1 MNSVR
6 PALSLLV
13 LSACTAT
20 SLALAQSAAAPAA
33 TAPEPGASAP
43 AVAPKAGVLMAL
55 LLKPLFERAAG
66 KVAETAGDQLG
77 EGVGDLFS
85 RFFGSRKAKK
95 PADDTAA
102 GTAPVALSP
111 PSASGSAQ
119 AVTPS
124 LIYAVDRVD
133 PTSFASLGPLAVDKA
148 RPKLKTGDVF
158 AVRFAT
164 NLPGQVRVENIDANG
179 RRNPLGTYNVLPGQD
194 NRIPRTKGIQ
204 LTGTTGEET
213 FNLYFYPCLPSEATG
228 LRGLATYKDALPAC
242 SAAGASEIQV
252 ASRGVVRVR
261 SAQNLELD
269 DPSMVVA
276 AVFDFKPRDIVQQSF
291 RLLHEAP

>member
-1 MNSVR
+1 MISAR

-13 LSACTAT
+13 VGACTAT
-20 SLALAQSAAAPAA
+20 SLALAQSAATTTAA
-33 TAPEPGASAP
+33 ESAASAP

-66 KVAETAGDQLG
+66 KVAEAAGDQLG

-85 RFFGSRKAKK
+85 RFFGSRKTKK
-95 PADDTAA
+95 PADDMAV
-102 GTAPVALSP
+102 GTAPVALSL

-133 PTSFASLGPLAVDKA
+133 PASFASLGPLAVDKA

-164 NLPGQVRVENIDANG
+164 NLPGQVRVENIDASG

-213 FNLYFYPCLPSEATG
+213 FNLYFYPCLPSEASG

-276 AVFDFKPRDIVQQSF
+276 AVFDFKPRDIVLRSF

>member
-1 MNSVR
+1 MISAR

-13 LSACTAT
+13 VGACTAT
-20 SLALAQSAAAPAA
+20 SLALAQSAAPTTAA
-33 TAPEPGASAP
+33 ESAASGP
-43 AVAPKAGVLMAL
+43 AVTPKAGVLMAL

-85 RFFGSRKAKK
+85 RFFGSRKTKK

-102 GTAPVALSP
+102 ATTPAALSP
-111 PSASGSAQ
+111 PAASGAAQ
-119 AVTPS
+119 VVTPS

-133 PTSFASLGPLAVDKA
+133 PASFATLGPLAVDKA

-158 AVRFAT
+158 ALRFAT
-164 NLPGQVRVENIDANG
+164 NLPGQVRVENIDASG

-213 FNLYFYPCLPSEATG
+213 FDLYFSPCLPAEASG

>member
-1 MNSVR
+1 MISAR

-13 LSACTAT
+13 VGACTAT
-20 SLALAQSAAAPAA
+20 SLALAQSAATTTAA
-33 TAPEPGASAP
+33 ESAASAP

-66 KVAETAGDQLG
+66 KVAEAAGDQLG

-85 RFFGSRKAKK
+85 RFFGSRKTKK
-95 PADDTAA
+95 PADDMAV
-102 GTAPVALSP
+102 GTAPVALSL

-133 PTSFASLGPLAVDKA
+133 PASFASLGPLAVDKA
-148 RPKLKTGDVF
+148 RAKLKTGDVF

-164 NLPGQVRVENIDANG
+164 NLPGQVRVENIDASG

-213 FNLYFYPCLPSEATG
+213 FNLYFYPCLPSEASG

-276 AVFDFKPRDIVQQSF
+276 AVFDFKPRDIVLQSF